1 MRRSLGEKTPRT
13 TSTGPANYRRGTF
26 YAVATA
32 LLLALQPPFSA
43 PAARNLTSM
52 DFIGFTQCALL
63 FSVPLLIA
71 RADTRRDFAAIL
83 LDVRN
88 LPKLA
93 AVFLVGTA
101 GLILYDIGL
110 SSAHPII
117 TAAILNLTPFW
128 AALVALIVS
137 RRSVA
142 VPPAVF
148 VGCFLVAFCGAMTI
162 AWSQI
167 NADSKI
173 LAHQV
178 IENALHSKW
187 IYALPAPIF
196 FALNGTLVFKWFSD
210 FDESA
215 AIAAN
220 FVVSSLFLIPVAVA
234 TSNFGAQLS
243 EQSALA
249 ILLLLF
255 GTLASSAAGRVF
267 YQTAL
272 SATKN
277 DNGYVTMFFLLTPV
291 LTPLISFPLSQW
303 IPDLQF
309 LATPLFF
316 IGMAVVTVSL
326 FWFMLVTWRGAQTSR
341 PSPDISAKRPPTSR
355 LEWLAKQVRVAQPAS
370 ERSCD
375 VGASVPWTRPD

>member
-1 MRRSLGEKTPRT
+1 MRRSIRNT
-13 TSTGPANYRRGTF
+13 TAQTASAGLANYRRGTF

-71 RADTRRDFAAIL
+71 RGDTRRDFAAIL

-93 AVFLVGTA
+93 AVFLVGAA

-128 AALVALIVS
+128 AALVAFVIS
-137 RRSVA
+137 KRSVA
-142 VPPAVF
+142 VPRAVF
-148 VGCFLVAFCGAMTI
+148 IGCFLIAFCGAMTI

-167 NADSKI
+167 NADGKI
-173 LAHQV
+173 LANAV
-178 IENALHSKW
+178 IENAIHSKW
-187 IYALPAPIF
+187 IYALPAPMF

-210 FDESA
+210 FDELA

-220 FVVSSLFLIPVAVA
+220 FVVSSFILIPVAVA
-234 TSNFGAQLS
+234 KSNFGAQLS
-243 EQSALA
+243 EQSTLA

-272 SATKN
+272 TATKN

-291 LTPLISFPLSQW
+291 LTPLISLPLSRW

-309 LATPLFF
+309 IAQPLFF
-316 IGMAVVTVSL
+316 IGMALVMAALFMFSL
-326 FWFMLVTWRGAQTSR
+326 TTWRSAEER
-341 PSPDISAKRPPTSR
+341 RAVCDISPKRGPALELPAK
-355 LEWLAKQVRVAQPAS
+355 
-370 ERSCD
+370 
-375 VGASVPWTRPD
+375 

>member
-1 MRRSLGEKTPRT
+1 MRRTVTGATLET
-13 TSTGPANYRRGTF
+13 TSTGPANYRLGTF

-32 LLLALQPPFSA
+32 ILLALQPPFSA
-43 PAARNLTSM
+43 PAARNLGSM
-52 DFIGFTQCALL
+52 EFIGFTQCALL

-71 RADTRRDFAAIL
+71 RDDSRRDFAAIL
-83 LDVRN
+83 LDVRS
-88 LPKLA
+88 LPKLG
-93 AVFLVGTA
+93 AVFLVGVS
-101 GLILYDIGL
+101 GLVLYDVGL

-128 AALVALIVS
+128 AALVAFIVS
-137 RRSVA
+137 KRSVS
-142 VPPAVF
+142 VSRAVF
-148 VGCFLVAFCGAMTI
+148 FSCFLVAFCGAMMI

-167 NADSKI
+167 NADNKI
-173 LAHQV
+173 LAHAV
-178 IENALHSKW
+178 IENAIHSRW

-196 FALNGTLVFKWFSD
+196 FALSGTLVFKWFSK

-220 FVVSSLFLIPVAVA
+220 FTVSSLVLIPGAVA
-234 TSNFGAQLS
+234 TSNFSAELG
-243 EQSALA
+243 EQSALP

-272 SATKN
+272 TATQN

-291 LTPLISFPLSQW
+291 LTPLISLPLSRW

-309 LATPLFF
+309 VAGPLFF
-316 IGMAVVTVSL
+316 IGVALVTVPLFVFSL
-326 FWFMLVTWRGAQTSR
+326 ITWRGGPPRRAS
-341 PSPDISAKRPPTSR
+341 SDISAAPCAPS
-355 LEWLAKQVRVAQPAS
+355 VRTTVAGRFAS
-370 ERSCD
+370 
-375 VGASVPWTRPD
+375 

>member
-1 MRRSLGEKTPRT
+1 L
-13 TSTGPANYRRGTF
+13 

-71 RADTRRDFAAIL
+71 RADTRRDFAAIFM
-83 LDVRN
+83 DVRN

-117 TAAILNLTPFW
+117 SAAILNLTPFW
-128 AALVALIVS
+128 AALVALVVS
-137 RRSVA
+137 RRGVG

-148 VGCFLVAFCGAMTI
+148 LACFLVAFCGAMTI

-167 NADSKI
+167 DADSKI
-173 LAHQV
+173 LVNEV
-178 IENALHSKW
+178 IHNAIHSKW

-220 FVVSSLFLIPVAVA
+220 FVVSSLFLIPIAVA
-234 TSNFGAQLS
+234 TSNFGAQVS

-272 SATKN
+272 TATKN

-291 LTPLISFPLSQW
+291 LTPLISFPLSRW

-309 LATPLFF
+309 IAQPLFF
-316 IGMAVVTVSL
+316 IGMALVTVSL
-326 FWFMLVTWRGAQTSR
+326 FWFMLTTWRRARAPR
-341 PSPDISAKRPPTSR
+341 PSPDVGAKPPWVVAAGVAG
-355 LEWLAKQVRVAQPAS
+355 EAVRVAQPAA
-370 ERSCD
+370 ERSYD
-375 VGASVPWTRPD
+375 VSVSLRGTQPD

>member
-1 MRRSLGEKTPRT
+1 
-13 TSTGPANYRRGTF
+13 
-26 YAVATA
+26 
-32 LLLALQPPFSA
+32 
-43 PAARNLTSM
+43 M

-71 RADTRRDFAAIL
+71 RGDSRRDFAAIL

-93 AVFLVGTA
+93 AVFLVGVS
-101 GLILYDIGL
+101 GLVLYDIGL

-128 AALVALIVS
+128 AALVAFIVS
-137 RRSVA
+137 KRSVSVSRA
-142 VPPAVF
+142 LF
-148 VGCFLVAFCGAMTI
+148 FGCFLVAFCGAMMI

-167 NADSKI
+167 NADNKI
-173 LAHQV
+173 LANAV
-178 IENALHSKW
+178 IENAIHSRW

-196 FALNGTLVFKWFSD
+196 FALSGTLVFKWFSK

-220 FVVSSLFLIPVAVA
+220 FTVSSLILIPVAVA
-234 TSNFGAQLS
+234 TSNFGAELS
-243 EQSALA
+243 EQSALP

-272 SATKN
+272 TATQN

-291 LTPLISFPLSQW
+291 LTPLIAVPLSRW

-309 LATPLFF
+309 LAGPLFF
-316 IGMAVVTVSL
+316 IGMALVTAPLFLFSL
-326 FWFMLVTWRGAQTSR
+326 ITWRGPQARRASSDIIAEPAPCAPNVRSGLAWSPEQRLSR
-341 PSPDISAKRPPTSR
+341 PS
-355 LEWLAKQVRVAQPAS
+355 WLAGAAAQGPP
-370 ERSCD
+370 RHH
-375 VGASVPWTRPD
+375 R

>member
-1 MRRSLGEKTPRT
+1 MLGLLANGSSAAIRRGFRGGEAMRRSVRGT
-13 TSTGPANYRRGTF
+13 TATGPANYRRGTL

-32 LLLALQPPFSA
+32 VLLSLQPPFSA
-43 PAARNLTSM
+43 PAARNLSAM

-71 RADTRRDFAAIL
+71 RADTRRDFVAIL
-83 LDVRN
+83 VDVRN

-93 AVFLVGTA
+93 AVFLVGST
-101 GLILYDIGL
+101 GLVLFDIGL

-117 TAAILNLTPFW
+117 SAAVLNLTPFW
-128 AALVALIVS
+128 AALVAFVVS

-142 VPPAVF
+142 VSPAVF
-148 VGCFLVAFCGAMTI
+148 LGCFLVAFGGAMTI

-167 NADSKI
+167 NADNKI
-173 LAHQV
+173 LAHAV
-178 IENALHSKW
+178 IENAIHSKW

-196 FALNGTLVFKWFSD
+196 FALNGTLVFKWFSE

-220 FVVSSLFLIPVAVA
+220 FVVSSLILIPLAVT
-234 TSNFGAQLS
+234 TSNFGAQVS

-255 GTLASSAAGRVF
+255 GALASSAAGRVF

-272 SATKN
+272 TATQN

-291 LTPLISFPLSQW
+291 LTPLVCLPLSRW
-303 IPDLQF
+303 IPDLRF
-309 LATPLFF
+309 VAGPLFL
-316 IGMAVVTVSL
+316 IGLALVTVPLFLFSL
-326 FWFMLVTWRGAQTSR
+326 IAWRGGKA
-341 PSPDISAKRPPTSR
+341 P
-355 LEWLAKQVRVAQPAS
+355 WAS
-370 ERSCD
+370 ELPRTRGRIPAVAERDPPESRS
-375 VGASVPWTRPD
+375 ATA

>member
-1 MRRSLGEKTPRT
+1 MRRSVRETSPQT
-13 TSTGPANYRRGTF
+13 TSIGPVNYRRGTM

-52 DFIGFTQCALL
+52 DFVGFTQCALL

-71 RADTRRDFAAIL
+71 RADTRRDFAAIFM
-83 LDVRN
+83 DVRN
-88 LPKLA
+88 VPKLA

-117 TAAILNLTPFW
+117 SAAILNLTPFW
-128 AALVALIVS
+128 AALVALVVS
-137 RRSVA
+137 RRGVG

-148 VGCFLVAFCGAMTI
+148 FGCFLVAFFGAMTI

-167 NADSKI
+167 DADSKI
-173 LAHQV
+173 LVDEV
-178 IENALHSKW
+178 IHNAIHSKW

-220 FVVSSLFLIPVAVA
+220 FVVSSFFLIPVAIA
-234 TSNFGAQLS
+234 TSNFGAQVS

-272 SATKN
+272 TATKN

-291 LTPLISFPLSQW
+291 LTPLISFPLSRW

-309 LATPLFF
+309 IAQPLFF
-316 IGMAVVTVSL
+316 IGMALVTVSL
-326 FWFMLVTWRGAQTSR
+326 FWFMLTTWRRARAPR
-341 PSPDISAKRPPTSR
+341 PSPDIGVKLSWAVAVGVAG
-355 LEWLAKQVRVAQPAS
+355 EAVRVAQPAA
-370 ERSCD
+370 ERSSHMS
-375 VGASVPWTRPD
+375 ASVRRTQPD